1 MTRLRGSG
9 RPDSPIYIL
18 DDDGSSDIEIVG
30 YKAGTKTKANSKG
43 KGRADTSS
51 NAKSRKRIS
60 ATGSASVFPNVVAGS
75 SSSGQTN
82 AGRMHMHNV
91 DSVMAKQLPF
101 LVNGQ
106 FAGFV
111 WATRLCLEGV

>member
-30 YKAGTKTKANSKG
+30 YKASTKTKANSKG
-43 KGRADTSS
+43 KGRADTGS

-60 ATGSASVFPNVVAGS
+60 ATGRAPVFSNAVAGS
-75 SSSGQTN
+75 SSGGQTN
-82 AGRMHMHNV
+82 TGKVHNP
-91 DSVMAKQLPF
+91 DSIMAKQLPF
-101 LVNGQ
+101 PVNGQ
-106 FAGFV
+106 FARFI